1 MNAAWSCSGAVLDH
15 AKVGFGEDLG
25 KEVGKLGW
33 EEDRDRG
40 GERATGGAVAASG
53 VAAVHILIM

>member
-1 MNAAWSCSGAVLDH
+1 MDY
-15 AKVGFGEDLG
+15 AKAGVGEDLG

-33 EEDRDRG
+33 EGDRDRG

-53 VAAVHILIM
+53 VARIHILIM